1 MMTIPAV
8 GDRRFESY
16 LVRVTGG
23 TYILSPP
30 EACTVTYVNYQHR
43 WYEVYFERVGLYCG
57 FKFDEPESNQGADLP

>member
-16 LVRVTGG
+16 LVRMTGG

-30 EACTVTYVNYQHR
+30 EPCIVTYVNYPHR
-43 WYEVYFERVGLYCG
+43 WYEAYFERFGLYCG